1 MSNHYILGL
10 DVGSVNV
17 IATIAKIDNDSF
29 SVCGIGKTKTSGLK
43 KGIVTNIEK
52 AALSIR
58 KAVNEAKKSAGTRP
72 DRVVVSISGAYAKSV
87 PSQGIVSIPGD
98 EITINEIKRAM
109 QMAKDNARLEKDQ
122 IILHVLPYEFKVDGQ
137 EFIEDPIG
145 MSGSRLE
152 VCAHVITAEENSVR
166 NLLKATQMA
175 GLKIDSMVLSGYASA
190 ISTLSKDEKELGVA
204 LIDIGGATSDLIVHH
219 GNSIRYNSVVPFG
232 SLNITMDLSHA
243 LSTPLKDAEELK
255 LSYTKLLND
264 GVKEL
269 KLPTIGETSSSHIAN
284 LDIVTNVIYARIEE
298 ILLLL
303 VNDLENSG
311 YLKNG
316 LLGAGI
322 VLTGGTAKLDDI
334 RNLTSLVFDNIPVR
348 VAKPRMVAGLYEIS
362 EDPENACSLGLCLY
376 GAGEFTAYEI
386 DSNGELKYKDNDV
399 KNIAKQIDSLD
410 DFQPS
415 QSRGTES
422 ENKLDEKIERFPID
436 ISKISQNKE
445 EIGIL
450 TKFKN
455 WVTQLF

>member
-1 MSNHYILGL
+1 MNNCYILGL

-17 IATIAKIDNDSF
+17 TATIAKIDNDNF
-29 SVCGIGKTKTSGLK
+29 SVCGIGKAKTSGLK
-43 KGIVTNIEK
+43 KGVVTNIEK
-52 AALSIR
+52 AAISIR
-58 KAVNEAKKSAGTRP
+58 KAVAEAKKSAGTRP
-72 DRVVVSISGAYAKSV
+72 DKTVVSISGAYAKSV
-87 PSQGIVSIPGD
+87 SSQGIVSIPND

-109 QMAKDNARLEKDQ
+109 QMAKDNARLEKEQ

-152 VCAHVITAEENSVR
+152 VCVHVVTAEENSVR

-190 ISTLSKDEKELGVA
+190 ISTLNKDEKELGVA
-204 LIDIGGATSDLIVHH
+204 LIDIGGATSDLIVHL
-219 GNSIRYNSVVPFG
+219 GNSIRYNGVVPFG
-232 SLNITMDLSHA
+232 SANITMDLSHA
-243 LSTPLKDAEELK
+243 LSTPLKDAEDLK
-255 LSYTKLLND
+255 LEYTKLLHS

-269 KLPTIGETSSSHIAN
+269 NLPTIGESSKTHPAS

-303 VNDLENSG
+303 VNDLEKSG

-316 LLGAGI
+316 KLGAGV
-322 VLTGGTAKLDDI
+322 VLTGGMAKLDDI
-334 RNLTSLVFDNIPVR
+334 RNLTSLVFDNMPVR

-362 EDPENACSLGLCLY
+362 DDPENACSLGLCLY

-386 DSNGELKYKDNDV
+386 DSNGELKYKDAEISTLSKQSVEINDTENRV
-399 KNIAKQIDSLD
+399 EKEVHDIDKN
-410 DFQPS
+410 
-415 QSRGTES
+415 
-422 ENKLDEKIERFPID
+422 FPID
-436 ISKISQNKE
+436 ISKISKNKD
-445 EIGIL
+445 EISII

-455 WVTQLF
+455 WITQLF

>member
-1 MSNHYILGL
+1 MNNCYILGL
-10 DVGSVNV
+10 DVGSVNI

-43 KGIVTNIEK
+43 KGVVTNIEK
-52 AALSIR
+52 AAISIR
-58 KAVNEAKKSAGTRP
+58 KAVLEAKKSAGTRP
-72 DRVVVSISGAYAKSV
+72 DKVVVSISGAFAKSV
-87 PSQGIVSIPGD
+87 PSQGIVSVPDD

-152 VCAHVITAEENSVR
+152 VCAHVVTAEENSIR

-190 ISTLSKDEKELGVA
+190 ISTLNRDEKELGVA
-204 LIDIGGATSDLIVHH
+204 LLDIGGATSDLIVHL

-232 SLNITMDLSHA
+232 SANITMDLSHA

-255 LSYTKLLND
+255 LEYTKLLHS

-269 KLPTIGETSSSHIAN
+269 NLPTIGEASKTHQAS

-303 VNDLENSG
+303 VNDLEKSG

-316 LLGAGI
+316 KLGAGV
-322 VLTGGTAKLDDI
+322 VLTGGMAKLDDI

-362 EDPENACSLGLCLY
+362 DDPENSCSLGLCLY

-386 DSNGELKYKDNDV
+386 DSNGELRYKGAEISTLNSQNVEISDKESKVENEAKDIEIE
-399 KNIAKQIDSLD
+399 KN
-410 DFQPS
+410 
-415 QSRGTES
+415 
-422 ENKLDEKIERFPID
+422 FPID
-436 ISKISQNKE
+436 ISKISKNRD
-445 EIGIL
+445 EISII

-455 WVTQLF
+455 WITQLF

>member
-1 MSNHYILGL
+1 MNNCYILGL
-10 DVGSVNV
+10 DVGSVNI

-43 KGIVTNIEK
+43 KGVVTNIEK
-52 AALSIR
+52 AAISIR
-58 KAVNEAKKSAGTRP
+58 KAVLEAKKSAGTRP
-72 DRVVVSISGAYAKSV
+72 DKVVVSISGAFAKSV
-87 PSQGIVSIPGD
+87 PSQGIVSVPND

-152 VCAHVITAEENSVR
+152 VCAHVVTAEENSVR

-190 ISTLSKDEKELGVA
+190 ISTLNRDEKELGVA
-204 LIDIGGATSDLIVHH
+204 LLDIGGATSDLIVHL

-232 SLNITMDLSHA
+232 SANITMDLSHA

-255 LSYTKLLND
+255 LEYTKLLHS

-269 KLPTIGETSSSHIAN
+269 NLPTIGEASKTHQAS

-303 VNDLENSG
+303 VNDLEKSG

-316 LLGAGI
+316 KLGAGV
-322 VLTGGTAKLDDI
+322 VLTGGMAKLDDI

-362 EDPENACSLGLCLY
+362 DDPENSCSLGLCLY

-386 DSNGELKYKDNDV
+386 DSNGELRYKGAEISTLNSQNVEISDKESKVENEAKDIEIE
-399 KNIAKQIDSLD
+399 KN
-410 DFQPS
+410 
-415 QSRGTES
+415 
-422 ENKLDEKIERFPID
+422 FPID
-436 ISKISQNKE
+436 ISKISKNRD
-445 EIGIL
+445 EISII

-455 WVTQLF
+455 WITQLF

>member
-1 MSNHYILGL
+1 MSNYYILGL
-10 DVGSVNV
+10 DIGSVNV
-17 IATIAKIDNDSF
+17 TAAMAKADDGNF
-29 SVCGIGKTKTSGLK
+29 SVCGIGKAKTSGIK

-52 AALSIR
+52 ASYSIR
-58 KAVNEAKKSAGTRP
+58 KAVSEAKKSAGARP
-72 DRVVVSISGAYAKSV
+72 DKVIISISGAYAKSV
-87 PSQGIVSIPGD
+87 SSQGIVSIPND

-109 QMAKDNARLEKDQ
+109 QMAKDNARLDKDQ

-204 LIDIGGATSDLIVHH
+204 LIDVGGATSDVIVHL

-232 SLNITMDLSHA
+232 SSNITTDLSHA

-255 LSYTKLLND
+255 LNYTEFLNK

-269 KLPTIGETSSSHIAN
+269 NLPTIGESSTTHTAS
-284 LDIVTNVIYARIEE
+284 LDIITNVIYARIEE
-298 ILLLL
+298 MLLLL
-303 VNDLENSG
+303 ANNLERGG
-311 YLKNG
+311 YLKSG
-316 LLGAGI
+316 RLGAGI
-322 VLTGGTAKLDDI
+322 VLTGGMAKLDDI
-334 RNLTSLVFDNIPVR
+334 RNLTSLVFNNMPVR
-348 VAKPRMVAGLYEIS
+348 VAKPRMVAGLFEIS
-362 EDPENACSLGLCLY
+362 EDPENSCALGLCLY

-386 DSNGELKYKDNDV
+386 DSNGELKYQDNEI
-399 KNIAKQIDSLD
+399 KNISAIENLD
-410 DFQPS
+410 NNQTKKS
-415 QSRGTES
+415 NTNETN
-422 ENKLDEKIERFPID
+422 ETVNKEKIPIKISE
-436 ISKISQNKE
+436 ISKNKE
-445 EIGIL
+445 EIGVL

-455 WVTQLF
+455 WLTQLF

>member
-1 MSNHYILGL
+1 MNNHYILGL

-17 IATIAKIDNDSF
+17 VATIAKIDNDSF

-43 KGIVTNIEK
+43 KGVVTNIEK

-58 KAVNEAKKSAGTRP
+58 KAVAEAKKSAGTRP
-72 DRVVVSISGAYAKSV
+72 DKIIVSISGAYAKSV
-87 PSQGIVSIPGD
+87 PSQGIVSVPND

-145 MSGSRLE
+145 MSGARLE
-152 VCAHVITAEENSVR
+152 VCAHVVTAEENSVR

-175 GLKIDSMVLSGYASA
+175 GLKVDSMVLSGYASA
-190 ISTLSKDEKELGVA
+190 VSTLGKDEKELGVA
-204 LIDIGGATSDLIVHH
+204 LIDIGGATSDLIVHL
-219 GNSIRYNSVVPFG
+219 GNSIRYNSVIPFG
-232 SLNITMDLSHA
+232 SANITMDLSHA

-255 LSYTKLLND
+255 LEYTSLLNS
-264 GVKEL
+264 GTKEL
-269 KLPTIGETSSSHIAN
+269 NLPTIGETSTTHVAS

-303 VNDLENSG
+303 VNDLEKSG

-316 LLGAGI
+316 KLGAGV
-322 VLTGGTAKLDDI
+322 VLTGGMAKLDDI
-334 RNLTSLVFDNIPVR
+334 RNLTSLVFDNMPVR
-348 VAKPRMVAGLYEIS
+348 IAKPRMVAGLYEIS
-362 EDPENACSLGLCLY
+362 EDSENACSLGLCLY

-386 DSNGELKYKDNDV
+386 DSNGELRYKDNDINTISKHIDDV
-399 KNIAKQIDSLD
+399 KTENIKKEEIV
-410 DFQPS
+410 
-415 QSRGTES
+415 
-422 ENKLDEKIERFPID
+422 EKPKVERFPID
-436 ISKISQNKE
+436 ISKISKSKE
-445 EIGIL
+445 EISVL

-455 WVTQLF
+455 WITQLF